1 MQLRHLRYFVGIVDA
16 GSFSRAA
23 ESIHVAQ
30 PALSQQIAE
39 LERELG
45 VTLFVRSAR
54 GVQPTPAG
62 KALYN
67 EALQILRRT
76 EQLSSVI
83 RADEAEPEGTVN
95 IGLSS
100 SFAAY
105 VIGPLLVATRA
116 RLPKVK
122 LSLTATDSDSVRN
135 AILAGRL
142 DLGLTFED
150 QPSSRYDSLRLFRH
164 RMYCMTAQHGMN
176 DDGPIT
182 LERLV
187 QLPLVLPHRPN
198 VTLSALDRVFA
209 ETRLIP
215 NVMTE
220 VDQFPTMLA
229 AVGQGVGVAVLP
241 KADRSFP
248 AMPGAH
254 IHARSIEPPIVLTSA
269 IVWPKRAALLPST
282 AGVRDV
288 LADFLRDH
296 LGSEPVEGIE
306 PVQA

>member
-30 PALSQQIAE
+30 PALSQPIAE

-67 EALQILRRT
+67 EAQQILRRT

-83 RADEAEPEGTVN
+83 RADEAEPEGTVS

-135 AILAGRL
+135 AILSGRL
-142 DLGLTFED
+142 DMGLTFED
-150 QPSSRYDSLRLFRH
+150 QPSSRYDSLPLFRH
-164 RMYCMTAQHGMN
+164 RLYCVTTQHGTN
-176 DDGPIT
+176 DLGPIS
-182 LERLV
+182 LETMA
-187 QLPLVLPHRPN
+187 QLPLVIPHRPN
-198 VTLSALDRVFA
+198 VTLSVLDRVFA
-209 ETRLIP
+209 EARLTP
-215 NVMTE
+215 NEMIE
-220 VDQFPTMLA
+220 VDQFPTMIA
-229 AVGQGVGVAVLP
+229 AVRQGVGVAVLP

-248 AMPGAH
+248 SLPH
-254 IHARSIEPPIVLTSA
+254 ENLTARLIDPPLTLTST
-269 IVWPKRAALLPST
+269 IVWPRRVALVPSA

-306 PVQA
+306 PI

>member
-1 MQLRHLRYFVGIVDA
+1 MRLRHLRYFVGIVDA

-30 PALSQQIAE
+30 PALSQQIAD

-67 EALQILRRT
+67 EAVQILRRT

-83 RADEAEPEGTVN
+83 RASEAEPEGTVS

-105 VIGPLLVATRA
+105 LIGPLLVATRA

-122 LSLTATDSDSVRN
+122 LSLTATDSDSVRS
-135 AILAGRL
+135 AMLAGRL

-150 QPSSRYDSLRLFRH
+150 QPSSRYDSLPLFHHRL
-164 RMYCMTAQHGMN
+164 YCVSAQHGMN
-176 DDGPIT
+176 DNGPISLET
-182 LERLV
+182 LAG
-187 QLPLVLPHRPN
+187 LPLVFPHRPN
-198 VTLSALDRVFA
+198 VTLSILDRAFA
-209 ETRLIP
+209 QARLTP

-220 VDQFPTMLA
+220 VDQFQTMFA
-229 AVGQGVGVAVLP
+229 AVRQGVGAAVLP
-241 KADRSFP
+241 KADRNFP
-248 AMPGAH
+248 STPEDH
-254 IHARSIEPPIVLTSA
+254 IFARPIEPSLTLTSA
-269 IVWPKRAALLPST
+269 IVWPKPGPLPPAA

-288 LADFLRDH
+288 LADFLRDY
-296 LGSEPVEGIE
+296 LGKESVDGIE
-306 PVQA
+306 PAGA